1 MKQYDR
7 SNGNINIIIFR
18 WSSLYFIRLLARKRI
33 YQTAN
38 KVHQTA
44 TQTAE
49 RNETHTERM
58 GDRIY
63 EKMGK
68 YGGARQ
74 MDKEKVNYDMDYS
87 AEQVHRMILHKN
99 NIIDLKNQGNFKAAE
114 SLLDLQMLEQR
125 YLTNNQRTVIY
136 YVYERGHTLKQ
147 TAELL
152 NTTKSKVVEILD
164 SLLPTLQKYLRSDI
178 V

>member
-1 MKQYDR
+1 
-7 SNGNINIIIFR
+7 
-18 WSSLYFIRLLARKRI
+18 
-33 YQTAN
+33 
-38 KVHQTA
+38 
-44 TQTAE
+44 
-49 RNETHTERM
+49 M

-68 YGGARQ
+68 YGGKRQ
-74 MDKEKVNYDMDYS
+74 MDKKKINYDMDYS

-99 NIIDLKNQGNFKAAE
+99 NIIDLKYQGNFKAAE
-114 SLLDLQMLEQR
+114 SLLDLQMLEER

-136 YVYERGHTLKQ
+136 YVYERGHTLKR

-164 SLLPTLQKYLRSDI
+164 SLLPTLKKYLRSDI
-178 V
+178 I

>member
-1 MKQYDR
+1 M
-7 SNGNINIIIFR
+7 
-18 WSSLYFIRLLARKRI
+18 ARKRI

-38 KVHQTA
+38 KVYQTA

-87 AEQVHRMILHKN
+87 AEQVHRFILHKN
-99 NIIDLKNQGNFKAAE
+99 NLIDLRQQGNYKATE
-114 SLLDLQMLEQR
+114 TLIDLEMLEQR

-136 YVYERGHTLKQ
+136 YVYEQGHTLKR
-147 TAELL
+147 TAEIL
-152 NTTKSKVVEILD
+152 NTNKHKVIEILD
-164 SLLPTLQKYLRSDI
+164 SILPTLKKYLRSDI
-178 V
+178 L